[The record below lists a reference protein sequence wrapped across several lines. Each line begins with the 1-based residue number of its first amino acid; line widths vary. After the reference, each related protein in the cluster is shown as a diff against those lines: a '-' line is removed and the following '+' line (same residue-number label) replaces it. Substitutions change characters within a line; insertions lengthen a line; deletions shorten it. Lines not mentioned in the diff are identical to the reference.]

1 MKHLI
6 ILKGQYSEDRRCVS
20 CTFPFTLLIKPD
32 KSNNISSASVA
43 LVFQL
48 RAIDKRRLKQK
59 LGDLKNSEVRKIK
72 QLIKEMILLDK
83 E

>member
-1 MKHLI
+1 
-6 ILKGQYSEDRRCVS
+6 V
-20 CTFPFTLLIKPD
+20 
-32 KSNNISSASVA
+32 SVA

-59 LGDLKNSEVRKIK
+59 LGSLKNSEVIKIK
-72 QLIKEMILLDK
+72 QLIKKMILLDK

>member
-1 MKHLI
+1 
-6 ILKGQYSEDRRCVS
+6 V
-20 CTFPFTLLIKPD
+20 
-32 KSNNISSASVA
+32 SVA

-59 LGDLKNSEVRKIK
+59 LGSLKNSEVIKIK
-72 QLIKEMILLDK
+72 QLTKKMILLDK